1 MARTNVAITQFNRD
15 GVALPAGVVGDTV
28 NGHVVANDGRVGLI
42 IKNSGV
48 ASHTITFNLFT
59 TVDGQGVVPRTE
71 VVAAGATQCFGP
83 FPHADYSAS
92 LSFDVNHAELLVSAV
107 HI

>member
-15 GVALPAGVVGDTV
+15 GVALPAGVAGDTT

-42 IKNSGV
+42 IKNTGA
-48 ASHTITFNLFT
+48 ASHNVTFNLFI

-71 VVAAGATQCFGP
+71 AVAAGATQCFGP
-83 FPHADYSAS
+83 FPIADYSAS
-92 LSFDVNHAELLVSAV
+92 LSFDVNHVELTVAAV
-107 HI
+107 RV